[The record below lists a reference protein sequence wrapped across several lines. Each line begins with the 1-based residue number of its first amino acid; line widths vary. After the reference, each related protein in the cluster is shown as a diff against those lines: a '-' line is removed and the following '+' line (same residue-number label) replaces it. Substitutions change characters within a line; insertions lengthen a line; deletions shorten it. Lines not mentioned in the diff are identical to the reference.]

1 MRKSREIVAA
11 VLFLSSDIYI
21 YIPSKFV
28 VFDFPDFLMI
38 HLLICQGYQ

>member
-21 YIPSKFV
+21 YI
-28 VFDFPDFLMI
+28 FLAN
-38 HLLICQGYQ
+38 LLSLIFLIFL